1 MKKFYFVIVVASCTG
16 REALPVAVDF
26 GLDLMD
32 AFAQYINIGDDIIKV
47 YPMRTLEQAEKV
59 AQKINSLQDKKSQH
73 MEEVIMFTETDEDVF
88 QHLEYD
94 RLDPEGENYHISSMD
109 GYKKSRIEKET
120 EDVKKRL
127 QDYHD
132 TMRQMLGDGVY
143 TRHIEQVQHHFG
155 QIGIDLFDPLSGLM

>member
-1 MKKFYFVIVVASCTG
+1 MKFYFVIVVAKHTG
-16 REALPVAVDF
+16 REALPVQVDF

-32 AFAQYINIGDDIIKV
+32 AFSRYIEVGDDIIKV
-47 YPMRTLEQAEKV
+47 YPMRNLEQAEKV
-59 AQKINSLQDKKSQH
+59 AKKINTLQNKTSQE
-73 MEEVIMFTETDEDVF
+73 MEEAIMFTETDEEVF

-94 RLDPEGENYHISSMD
+94 RLDPEGENYHISSMY

-127 QDYHD
+127 QGYHD
-132 TMRQMLGDGVY
+132 FMRQMLGDGVY